1 MTLEELI
8 RKVVRYMNERG
19 MFEDVKKNFK
29 GRRDRSVETN
39 KRACEKSEKR
49 G

>member
-29 GRRDRSVETN
+29 GRSDRNVKTN
-39 KRACEKSEKR
+39 RRAREDGQKR